1 MELTRTQSLPMKV
14 FVAGVVVLGLGD
26 GAVVVVEGDGGDK
39 MRHNRLAD

>member
-26 GAVVVVEGDGGDK
+26 GAVVVVVEGDGGDK
-39 MRHNRLAD
+39 MRHN